1 MLQNR
6 ALLAE
11 QETEKAYQEI
21 DNLKKNYDHEIV
33 ALNQRL
39 TEYSKHND
47 ATPLPA
53 ASSNLDS
60 APRYDTV
67 GGSPGDDEQWRG
79 EVDALHQHGSLE
91 VTKSTDLN
99 SWFSGYDRC
108 NI

>member
-1 MLQNR
+1 M
-6 ALLAE
+6 AE

-21 DNLKKNYDHEIV
+21 DNLKKNYDQEV
-33 ALNQRL
+33 VSLNQRL
-39 TEYSKHND
+39 TEFSQHND
-47 ATPLPA
+47 ATPPPA
-53 ASSNLDS
+53 ASSNLES

-67 GGSPGDDEQWRG
+67 GGSPSDQQWQG
-79 EVDALHQHGSLE
+79 ELDAFHQRGSLE